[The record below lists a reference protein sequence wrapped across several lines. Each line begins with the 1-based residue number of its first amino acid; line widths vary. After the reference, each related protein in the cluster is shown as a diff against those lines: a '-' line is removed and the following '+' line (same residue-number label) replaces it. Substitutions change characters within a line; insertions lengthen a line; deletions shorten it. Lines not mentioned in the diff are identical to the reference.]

1 MNVTVLAIKHT
12 RSFKE
17 DGGVK
22 TLIPE
27 KMSRK
32 YEKYYVCQ
40 ECHNGMT
47 IMGGTENKG
56 EIVCPFC
63 NSKTVELR
71 RTIEL
76 PDLDTIDTP

>member
-1 MNVTVLAIKHT
+1 ML
-12 RSFKE
+12 S
-17 DGGVK
+17 
-22 TLIPE
+22 E

-47 IMGGTENKG
+47 VMGGTENKG

-63 NSKTVELR
+63 NSKIVELR
-71 RTIEL
+71 KSYEVSDDERM
-76 PDLDTIDTP
+76 